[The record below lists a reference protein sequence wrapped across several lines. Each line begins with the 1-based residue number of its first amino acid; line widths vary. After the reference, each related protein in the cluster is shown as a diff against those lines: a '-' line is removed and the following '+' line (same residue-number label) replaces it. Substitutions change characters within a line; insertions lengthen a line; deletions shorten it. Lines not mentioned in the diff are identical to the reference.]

1 MPTPSASDPSCRAY
15 RAHALDLPAAA
26 RRAGVQ
32 VVRIDFDWRVPLASP
47 AFAVLSEAEHARAL
61 RFLRVEDAQRS
72 AATRVALRDV
82 LGAALGVAPAAVR
95 LVVADAGRPA
105 LDPAHRASLDFN
117 VSHAGDHALIAWA
130 PAGRVGVDIE
140 RCGRVRGW
148 RGLTREVCTAGEN
161 TYLDTVPDAVR
172 ADAFMRIWAAKEA
185 LLKALGTGIAGGL
198 NAFAV
203 VPPRDPA
210 TPAVQIVAPAW
221 AAAGVAAF
229 EAAWLDAAPGY
240 AACVAWTR
248 G

>member
-26 RRAGVQ
+26 RRACVQ

-105 LDPAHRASLDFN
+105 LDPAHRA
-117 VSHAGDHALIAWA
+117 
-130 PAGRVGVDIE
+130 
-140 RCGRVRGW
+140 
-148 RGLTREVCTAGEN
+148 
-161 TYLDTVPDAVR
+161 
-172 ADAFMRIWAAKEA
+172 
-185 LLKALGTGIAGGL
+185 
-198 NAFAV
+198 
-203 VPPRDPA
+203 
-210 TPAVQIVAPAW
+210 
-221 AAAGVAAF
+221 
-229 EAAWLDAAPGY
+229 
-240 AACVAWTR
+240 
-248 G
+248 